1 MPFTPAQTKA
11 IETRDVSM
19 VVSAG
24 AGSGKTTVMTE
35 RILRSVLDGRDINR
49 YLIVTFTKAAAAD
62 VREKLY
68 RGLMKAQAE
77 DPKNRHIA
85 RQLMSL
91 PSADISTVHA
101 FCYSR
106 IKASFSLLGIT
117 PDVRAADET
126 EANLLLEEAMEK
138 AVNEG
143 YEKEKEHFLLLA
155 EAFSGR
161 RNDKKIGES
170 MLAMYK
176 SLRVYPHPFEFL
188 QELIDELE
196 ADCENKSYEDTAVCK
211 IIMTEA
217 KECLLTLR
225 GQISDL
231 CRFAE
236 DAGEEVIIPALYG
249 LLEATDNLISLF
261 PAGYSVTRTGI
272 TALKNPRMPAKGF
285 ADDTAKEYIA
295 QTKNEIFEEI
305 KKIKTRFFPFSAET
319 NLNDMRYSLRIIKAA
334 KEFLKEFDFLYTR
347 AKEKAGVIDF
357 PDQEHL
363 MLALLEKDGEPTPL
377 CEELKQNFDEIYVDE
392 YQDTNPLQDRIF
404 SLLSGSNRFMV
415 GDVKQSIY
423 RFRSAH
429 PDIFMSYCRVFGTA
443 DFPRTEKVVLRENFR
458 CDKNIIDF
466 CNKIFTGIPELC
478 RQMNYIDESLLFA
491 KDKNIGDNPVHFTV
505 ITDGYE
511 YDAEEKQKAE
521 ATYIANQIN
530 SLVGKEYNNDGTL
543 IKYGDIAI
551 LFTALKSNVSVY
563 TKVFEECNIPC
574 RAEKSE
580 SFTDRQ
586 EILLAIA
593 ALKTIDNP
601 TSDIPLAATMRSPL
615 FGFNADEMLKVRRS
629 VKSDC
634 LYDCVQAAAKA
645 WRNDREKG
653 KSYRSFPPVL
663 KATPIPRRIL
673 KAGSGYISKSIS
685 DKCKNLLSRIHTW
698 RISAEGTPSHRFI
711 WRFYNESGIVSAVL
725 SEENGE
731 KRYRNLMLL
740 YEYARSYESV
750 SFKGL
755 SAFLKYLGSVDGL
768 EEARSPDDGG
778 NTVKLM
784 TIHRSKGLEFP
795 VVFLADTDRAF
806 RLRDNGNVLIRK
818 DGIGIKFSQYDGM
831 VVKNNCITDSLL
843 IKETADQISEEAR
856 KLYVALTR
864 ARERL
869 YVTAKSEDVTDLG
882 GDMRTARCHA
892 DWIAESIGLSSAEGW
907 AVTQIKAE
915 DIAPEFGEERKKVFS
930 SPEEDIRTPLE
941 FVYTHPGA
949 DIPAKISVSEIR
961 PGLLEEEEYTRTVKR
976 SSVLRK
982 PAFLGA
988 HAVTAADKGTANHLF
1003 MQFASFENTVKKGAE
1018 AEANRLAER
1027 GFITPEQLSYMD
1039 FGSINKFFTSD
1050 LYRRMCESAET
1061 HREKR
1066 FSVEESDR
1074 VVGGT
1079 GKEKILVQGVID
1091 CFFRNPDG
1099 TYTVVDYKTDRV
1111 KEGSTLISRHKAQLS
1126 FYSSAVERM
1135 TGAKVSKAVLY
1146 SFALGEEIEVDVA
1159 DI

>member
-1 MPFTPAQTKA
+1 MPFTTAQTKA
-11 IETRDVSM
+11 IETRDVSL

-85 RQLMSL
+85 GQLMSL

-138 AVNEG
+138 AVTEG
-143 YEKEKEHFLLLA
+143 YEKGGEGFLLLA
-155 EAFSGR
+155 DALSGR
-161 RNDKKIGES
+161 RNDKRLVES
-170 MLAMYK
+170 MLSMYK
-176 SLRVYPHPFEFL
+176 GLRVYPHPFEFL
-188 QELIDELE
+188 QGLIDELE
-196 ADCENKSYEDTAVCK
+196 ADCAHTRYESTAVCK

-217 KECLLTLR
+217 KESLLTLR
-225 GQISDL
+225 AQIADL
-231 CRFAE
+231 CRFTE
-236 DAGEEVIIPALYG
+236 DAGEEVFIPAAYG
-249 LLEATDNLISLF
+249 ILEETDKIIAAF
-261 PAGYSVTRTGI
+261 PAGYSVVRASINGI
-272 TALKNPRMPAKGF
+272 KNPRIPSKGF
-285 ADDTAKEYIA
+285 ADETAKEYIS
-295 QTKNEIFEEI
+295 QWKTQIFEEI
-305 KKIKTRFFPFSAET
+305 KKIKTRLFLFTAET
-319 NLNDMRYSLRIIKAA
+319 NLKDMRYSLKILKAA
-334 KEFLKEFDFLYTR
+334 KEFLSEFDSLYTR

-363 MLALLEKDGEPTPL
+363 MLELLEKDGCPTPL
-377 CEELKQNFDEIYVDE
+377 CEELKRNFDEIYVDE

-404 SLLSGSNRFMV
+404 SLLSGNNRFMV

-429 PDIFMSYCRVFGTA
+429 PDIFMSYCREFGTKEKPCT
-443 DFPRTEKVVLRENFR
+443 DKVVLRENFR

-466 CNKIFTGIPELC
+466 CNKVFTGIPELC
-478 RQMNYIDESLLFA
+478 RQMNYGEEALVFA
-491 KDKNIGDNPVHFTV
+491 KDKNTGDNPVTFTV
-505 ITDGYE
+505 ITCGE
-511 YDAEEKQKAE
+511 EMSAEEKQISE
-521 ATYIANQIN
+521 ATYIANEIN
-530 SLVGKEYNNDGTL
+530 SLVGKKYKNDGTL
-543 IKYGDIAI
+543 INYGDIAI

-563 TKVFEECNIPC
+563 TKVFDECNIPC

-580 SFTDRQ
+580 SFSDRQ
-586 EILLAIA
+586 EILLAVA

-615 FGFNADEMLKVRRS
+615 FGFTADEMLKVRRC
-629 VKSDC
+629 VKTDC

-645 WRNDREKG
+645 WKADREKG
-653 KSYRSFPPVL
+653 KHYRSFPSVL
-663 KATPIPRRIL
+663 KATPVPRRIL
-673 KAGSGYISKSIS
+673 KAENGYISKAVS
-685 DKCKNLLSRIHTW
+685 DKCKKLLSRIHAW
-698 RISAEGTPSHRFI
+698 RIGAEGTPAHRFI
-711 WRFYNESGIVSAVL
+711 WQFYNESGIVSAVL
-725 SEENGE
+725 SEDNGE

-750 SFKGL
+750 SYKGL
-755 SAFLKYLGSVDGL
+755 SAFLKYLDSAEGL
-768 EEARSPDDGG
+768 EEAKSPDDGG

-795 VVFLADTDRAF
+795 VVFVADTDREF
-806 RLRDNGNVLIRK
+806 RLHDGGNVLIRK

-831 VVKNNCITDSLL
+831 VVKNNCVMDSLL
-843 IKETADQISEEAR
+843 VKEMRDQISEEAR

-869 YVTAKSEDVTDLG
+869 YVTAKSEEISDLG
-882 GDMRTARCHA
+882 GDMRTARCHG
-892 DWIAESIGLSSAEGW
+892 DWIAESVGFDIRDGYLFR
-907 AVTQIKAE
+907 QINAE
-915 DIAPEFGEERKKVFS
+915 DIFPEISEEKSHAFYPPEKDIFS
-930 SPEEDIRTPLE
+930 PLK
-941 FVYTHPGA
+941 FVYPHTGA

-982 PAFLGA
+982 PAFLGS
-988 HAVTAADKGTANHLF
+988 HAFTAADKGTASHLF
-1003 MQFASFENTVKKGAE
+1003 MQFADFDNTVKNGAA

-1027 GFITPEQLSYMD
+1027 GFITPEQLELMD
-1039 FGSINKFFTSD
+1039 LNAITLFFKSD
-1050 LYRRMCESAET
+1050 LYRRMCESKET

-1111 KEGSTLISRHKAQLS
+1111 KEKDTLIARHKPQLS
-1126 FYSSAVERM
+1126 FYVSAVERM

-1146 SFALGEEIEVDVA
+1146 SFALSEEIEVKVTS
-1159 DI
+1159 I

>member
-1 MPFTPAQTKA
+1 MPFTTAQTKA
-11 IETRDVSM
+11 IETRGVSL

-101 FCYSR
+101 FCYSK

-117 PDVRAADET
+117 PDVRAADDT

-155 EAFSGR
+155 DAFSGR
-161 RNDKKIGES
+161 RNDKRLGES

-176 SLRVYPHPFEFL
+176 SLRVYPHPFDFL
-188 QELIDELE
+188 QKLINDLE
-196 ADCENKSYEDTAVCK
+196 ADCKNNRYEDTAVCK

-217 KECLLTLR
+217 KECLLTVR
-225 GQISDL
+225 EQVSAL
-231 CRFAE
+231 CRFTE

-249 LLEATDNLISLF
+249 LLEETDNLIALF
-261 PAGYSVTRTGI
+261 PAGYSAVKESLNLI
-272 TALKNPRMPAKGF
+272 KNPRMPAKGF
-285 ADDTAKEYIA
+285 ADEGAKEYIS

-305 KKIKTRFFPFSAET
+305 KKIKTRFFLFSAET
-319 NLNDMRYSLRIIKAA
+319 NLADMRYSLKIIKAA
-334 KEFLKEFDFLYTR
+334 KEFLTEFDSLYTR
-347 AKEKAGVIDF
+347 SKEKTGVIDF

-363 MLALLEKDGEPTPL
+363 MLSLLEKDGMPTPL
-377 CEELKQNFDEIYVDE
+377 CEELKQSFDQIYVDE

-404 SLLSGSNRFMV
+404 SLLSGDNRFMV

-429 PDIFMSYCRVFGTA
+429 PDIFMSYCRVFGTEKY
-443 DFPRTEKVVLRENFR
+443 PKTEKVVLRENFR

-466 CNKIFTGIPELC
+466 CNKVFTGIPELC
-478 RQMNYIDESLLFA
+478 RQMNYTDEALVFA
-491 KDKNIGDNPVHFTV
+491 KDKDTGNTPVRFTV
-505 ITDGYE
+505 ITGGYE
-511 YDAEEKQKAE
+511 MDAEEKQIAE
-521 ATYIANQIN
+521 ATYIANEIN
-530 SLVGKEYNNDGTL
+530 SLVGKVTKNDGTH
-543 IKYGDIAI
+543 IRYGDIAL

-586 EILLAIA
+586 EILLAVA

-615 FGFNADEMLKVRRS
+615 FGFTADEMLKVRRS
-629 VKSDC
+629 VKTDC

-653 KSYRSFPPVL
+653 KHYFSFPPVL
-663 KATPIPRRIL
+663 KATPIPRRFL
-673 KAGSGYISKSIS
+673 KAEGGYISKALS
-685 DKCKNLLSRIHTW
+685 DKCKTLLSRIHTW
-698 RISAEGTPSHRFI
+698 RIGAEGTPAHRFI
-711 WRFYNESGIVSAVL
+711 WQFYNESGIVSAVL

-755 SAFLKYLGSVDGL
+755 SAFLKYLDSVDGL
-768 EEARSPDDGG
+768 EEAKSPDDGG

-795 VVFLADTDRAF
+795 MVFLADTDRAF
-806 RLRDNGNVLIRK
+806 RLRDSGNVLIRK

-843 IKETADQISEEAR
+843 IKETTDQISEEAR

-869 YVTAKSEDVTDLG
+869 YVTAKSEEISDLG
-882 GDMRTARCHA
+882 GDMRTARCHG
-892 DWIAESIGLSSAEGW
+892 DWIAESVGTEPCEGY
-907 AVTQIKAE
+907 VFEQINAE
-915 DIAPEFGEERKKVFS
+915 DIRPIAADEGEKVFLP
-930 SPEEDIRTPLE
+930 PEKDIRTPLE

-982 PAFLGA
+982 PAFLGS
-988 HAVTAADKGTANHLF
+988 HLFTAADKGTASHLF
-1003 MQFASFENTVKKGAE
+1003 MQFASFENAVAQGAE

-1027 GFITPEQLSYMD
+1027 GYITPEQLSLMD
-1039 FGSINKFFTSD
+1039 FDAINKFFASD
-1050 LYRRMCESAET
+1050 LYRRMCESTET

-1111 KEGSTLISRHKAQLS
+1111 KEKDTLIARHKPQLS
-1126 FYSSAVERM
+1126 FYVSAVERM

-1146 SFALGEEIEVDVA
+1146 SFALGEEIEVKVTS
-1159 DI
+1159 I